1 MGENICKSYI
11 CEWLIFKIYKEFI
24 QLNSKKQNK
33 MNKKWAEKLS
43 RHFPI
48 EENNGQQV
56 NEKMFKS
63 LITRKM
69 QISTAIRYH
78 LTYLLEW
85 LSSKRQEISIGKD
98 VLKGD
103 LCPVVRIQVDAA
115 TIENSMKVSLKKIE
129 LANDPEISLMG
140 AHPKEMKTGY
150 RRDIN
155 THIHC
160 IFIRRR
166 QWHPTPVLLPRKSH
180 GWRNLVGCS
189 PWGHKES
196 DMTKRIPFHFS
207 LSCVGGG
214 NGNPL

>member
-78 LTYLLEW
+78 LTYLLE
-85 LSSKRQEISIGKD
+85 
-98 VLKGD
+98 
-103 LCPVVRIQVDAA
+103 
-115 TIENSMKVSLKKIE
+115 
-129 LANDPEISLMG
+129 
-140 AHPKEMKTGY
+140 
-150 RRDIN
+150 
-155 THIHC
+155 
-160 IFIRRR
+160 
-166 QWHPTPVLLPRKSH
+166 
-180 GWRNLVGCS
+180 
-189 PWGHKES
+189 
-196 DMTKRIPFHFS
+196 
-207 LSCVGGG
+207 
-214 NGNPL
+214 